1 MALADLAWTLQSRG
15 AESWWGCFD
24 SHSDSGLLI
33 DSDSGTDTKYKTNNT
48 LIVEGVS
55 AVQAKKRNVTFP
67 IDFVFRT
74 GDFYPSY
81 LSCLPDRICPPPPSK
96 KIAAARSFICSDHVR
111 AEQEHRLDGVL
122 LAPGPQVRQE
132 QPHWGEEP
140 LDTGLRHPGAQR
152 ERRYRAAPQWGRMG
166 SGSDGAV

>member
-1 MALADLAWTLQSRG
+1 MSAG
-15 AESWWGCFD
+15 
-24 SHSDSGLLI
+24 SHL
-33 DSDSGTDTKYKTNNT
+33 
-48 LIVEGVS
+48 
-55 AVQAKKRNVTFP
+55 
-67 IDFVFRT
+67 
-74 GDFYPSY
+74 
-81 LSCLPDRICPPPPSK
+81 PPPPQQ

-166 SGSDGAV
+166 SGSDGAVYRRLIAQCRSKRRVYNQLGNVYHG

>member
-1 MALADLAWTLQSRG
+1 MSAR
-15 AESWWGCFD
+15 
-24 SHSDSGLLI
+24 SHL
-33 DSDSGTDTKYKTNNT
+33 
-48 LIVEGVS
+48 
-55 AVQAKKRNVTFP
+55 
-67 IDFVFRT
+67 
-74 GDFYPSY
+74 
-81 LSCLPDRICPPPPSK
+81 PPPPQQ

-166 SGSDGAV
+166 SGSGGAVYRRLIAQCRSEASGLQPVG